1 MWQFNKVQNRGK
13 IKDSF
18 NILMWKTG
26 ILLHTFKKYFQVPT
40 CPGTVGQ
47 ISVENGVGVSYKAGK
62 RL

>member
-1 MWQFNKVQNRGK
+1 
-13 IKDSF
+13 
-18 NILMWKTG
+18 MWKTG